1 MDRVVVV
8 GASLAG
14 WSLARSLRSA
24 GFSGAIELIGEEP
37 NRPYDR
43 PPLSKSYLAGDLDLD
58 SISLLVPDEDV
69 PVTWRLGVPAVGLRG
84 HTVVL
89 ADGTDVSGDAVVIA
103 TGTAPRSPSLVAGPA
118 AAGLRGV
125 HTLRTCADADALR
138 AAFVPGARVVVIGA
152 GFIGAEVAST
162 ATKLGASVTVLDAA
176 AEPMA
181 HVFGPE
187 MAAVVTSLH
196 GSNGVPLLTGVSVA
210 GLTARAGAVSGVT
223 LADGREL
230 PADVV
235 VVGIGVTPSTGWLAG
250 SGVELDNGVVVDAAG
265 RTSVPGVWACGD
277 VARYPSVRAGGPIRV
292 EHWTHAREHGAAV
305 ASGLLGAPVEYDPVP
320 YVWSEQYGVMVQFA
334 GFVRPGD
341 SVEVV
346 DGDPAEH
353 RFVAAYRREG
363 RLVAVLGARIPRT
376 FVRLRK
382 ELNAA

>member
-1 MDRVVVV
+1 MANEVIARVVIV

-14 WSLARSLRSA
+14 WSVARSLRSA
-24 GFSGAIELIGEEP
+24 GFGGAIDLIGDEP
-37 NRPYDR
+37 HRPYDR
-43 PPLSKSYLAGDLDLD
+43 PPLSKAYLAGDLDLD
-58 SISLLVPDEDV
+58 GISLLVPDEDV
-69 PVTWRLGVPAVGLRG
+69 PVTWHLGVPAVSLRDR
-84 HTVVL
+84 TVAL
-89 ADGTDVSGDAVVIA
+89 ADGTSITGDAVVIA
-103 TGTAPRSPSLVAGPA
+103 TGTSPRSLPA

-125 HTLRTCADADALR
+125 HTLRSTDDADALR

-152 GFIGAEVAST
+152 GFIGSEVAST
-162 ATKLGASVTVLDAA
+162 ASKLGASVTVLDAA

-181 HVFGPE
+181 HVFGPS

-196 GSNGVPLLTGVSVA
+196 GLNGVSLLTGVSVA
-210 GLTARAGAVSGVT
+210 GLSSADGAVSGVV

-235 VVGIGVTPSTGWLAG
+235 VVGIGVAPAVSWLAD
-250 SGVELDNGVVVDAAG
+250 SGVALDNGVVVDAAG

-277 VARYPSVRAGGPIRV
+277 VARYPSVRGGGLIRV

-305 ASGLLGAPVEYDPVP
+305 ASGLLGTPVEYDPVP
-320 YVWSEQYGVMVQFA
+320 YVWSEQYGVMIQFA

-346 DGDPAEH
+346 DGDPGEH
-353 RFVAAYRREG
+353 RFVATYRRDG

-376 FVRLRK
+376 FVRLRR
-382 ELNAA
+382 ELAAA